1 MMTRPAEERSSKEKP
16 RVATASKPKRKHD
29 DSEDDSDDDDPPPSK
44 KCKCGRRSP
53 EKSSYLCSDCVSGDS
68 RRHASQ
74 RNALEDTNYNEDDVN
89 DGSEFD
95 ESKVDDNDND
105 NDDIAFDNVLDNDDD
120 GDDNEEEHNDDLKQ
134 QMYCA
139 GKSILCT
146 LSN

>member
-1 MMTRPAEERSSKEKP
+1 MDSHHQSLLALDGLRHLLPGTRSGLCARPQVGAIPNPDDSEDSSSKEKP

-44 KCKCGRRSP
+44 KCKCGRRSH
-53 EKSSYLCSDCVSGDS
+53 EKSSYLCSNCVSDDS

-95 ESKVDDNDND
+95 ESKVDD
-105 NDDIAFDNVLDNDDD
+105 
-120 GDDNEEEHNDDLKQ
+120 G
-134 QMYCA
+134 
-139 GKSILCT
+139 
-146 LSN
+146 